1 MKKTVLILAIAC
13 VAFIGNVHAN
23 NHNSLTFDDSAIEI
37 TAAYG
42 VNTLCMAIVKG
53 DISAVKKFIESGKNI
68 NKKSGGLT
76 PAMYAARYNRVE
88 ILKLL
93 IENGANLKAR
103 SHKGMS
109 AIKYAEAA
117 GSKEA
122 AKIIKDALN
131 S

>member
-13 VAFIGNVHAN
+13 IALVSNVHAN
-23 NHNSLTFDDSAIEI
+23 NNNSFISNDSSNEV
-37 TAAYG
+37 TASLA

-53 DISAVKKFIESGKNI
+53 DMDTVKRLIESGKSV
-68 NKKSGGLT
+68 NKKSNGMT
-76 PAMYAARYNRVE
+76 PAMYAARYNRID
-88 ILKLL
+88 ILKYL

-103 SHKGMS
+103 SHKGLS

-122 AKIIKDALN
+122 VKIITKALN